1 MTAPGAPLPPE
12 QSPDRG
18 GAESTRFW
26 NVPNVLTLLRIALFP
41 VFAAMM
47 MERRPKAAFLVFLVA
62 GITDVLDGFAAR
74 LWHQKTKIGLLLDP
88 AADKL
93 MMTTAFIL
101 LAIPSPAAPNV
112 LPLWLV
118 LTAIGR
124 DVAIVL
130 AVYVLYRLR
139 GITTF
144 PPSTLGKVSTVCQVV
159 MLWGV
164 LLANALNQAPPYLI
178 WVYYLTLALT
188 LASGVDYGIKGW
200 PKFSPKSEPAG
211 KP

>member
-1 MTAPGAPLPPE
+1 MTAPASPLPPE
-12 QSPDRG
+12 KSPDRG
-18 GAESTRFW
+18 GGESSLFW
-26 NVPNVLTLLRIALFP
+26 NVPNVLTLLRIALVP

-47 MERRPKAAFLVFLVA
+47 AARRPKAAFLIFLVA

-101 LAIPSPAAPNV
+101 LAIPSLAAPNV

-130 AVYVLYRLR
+130 AVYLMYRLR
-139 GITTF
+139 GIKTF
-144 PPSTLGKVSTVCQVV
+144 PPSVLGKTSTVCQVLMV
-159 MLWGV
+159 WGV
-164 LLANALNQAPPYLI
+164 LLANALDMAAPNFS
-178 WVYYLTLALT
+178 WVYLLALALT

-200 PKFSPKSEPAG
+200 RKLSSKAEPAG